1 MYWITTTKA
10 PADLNKFK
18 TNSKQTEF
26 TIKIQDLKSENLD
39 LKCLNSEYSK
49 RPFRLKFT
57 EFTQFTIWKYSITI
71 ITTGNL

>member
-39 LKCLNSEYSK
+39 LKCLNWVV
-49 RPFRLKFT
+49 L
-57 EFTQFTIWKYSITI
+57 
-71 ITTGNL
+71 